1 MRRFR
6 STGPALVTLARNVS
20 TCFGGTL
27 KITTTASGI
36 AGGSGTS
43 ALNLNGVKL
52 VAGANS
58 TSFITNLTTAMVNS
72 GGVTFD
78 TAGFN
83 LTVAQAL
90 ANGGGGLTKL
100 GAGRLTLSKANL
112 FSGSTVVSAG
122 TLALAEPGNVAGS
135 AQIIISNSAT
145 LDVAGRNNQTL
156 TLNNGTAL
164 RGGGT
169 IQGKLNALA
178 GSTIN
183 PGDAIGTLVV
193 QSNLT
198 LAGTLV
204 MELNRTNSPTN
215 DKLVSTSGTIA
226 GGGTLTVTNL
236 GMALQGGDM
245 FQLFNQA
252 TGGFSTVNLPAL
264 IAGNV
269 WQNNVAVD
277 GSIRVVSTNAPSLA
291 IGMVANQRTLSWPSD
306 HTGWRVQ
313 MQTNNLATGLGTNWL
328 AVASTAATNQ
338 MTMPVSTGNGSL
350 FFRLVYP

>member
-1 MRRFR
+1 MEKER
-6 STGPALVTLARNVS
+6 SR
-20 TCFGGTL
+20 
-27 KITTTASGI
+27 I
-36 AGGSGTS
+36 AQD
-43 ALNLNGVKL
+43 LHDDL
-52 VAGANS
+52 GAN
-58 TSFITNLTTAMVNS
+58 LTQIV
-72 GGVTFD
+72 F
-78 TAGFN
+78 
-83 LTVAQAL
+83 
-90 ANGGGGLTKL
+90 
-100 GAGRLTLSKANL
+100 LS
-112 FSGSTVVSAG
+112 
-122 TLALAEPGNVAGS
+122 
-135 AQIIISNSAT
+135 QR
-145 LDVAGRNNQTL
+145 VAGRNDQTL

-169 IQGKLNALA
+169 IQGKLSALA

-215 DKLVSTSGTIA
+215 DKLVLTSGAIA

-236 GMALQGGDM
+236 GMALQGGDV

-252 TGGFSTVNLPAL
+252 AGGFSTVNLPAL
-264 IAGNV
+264 VAGNV

-277 GSIRVVSTNAPSLA
+277 GSIRVVSTNGPSLA

-328 AVASTAATNQ
+328 DVASTAATNQ
-338 MTMPVSTGNGSL
+338 MTMPVSTGNGSV